1 MLENRVALITG
12 ASRGIGREIALQM
25 AGAGADLAL
34 MMTHESEQALSLQ
47 QTVQQMGRRCAL
59 YACDVSDPDA
69 VNAAVA
75 GLVKEFGRL
84 DILVNNAGITRDKLL
99 IGMTEEDF
107 TRVLDVNLKGTYH
120 TVRAS
125 IRTFLRA
132 GYGRIINIA
141 SVVGMMGNAGQV
153 NYAASK
159 AGVIGLTKSIARE
172 YAAKG
177 ITANAIA
184 PGYIDTDMTAA
195 MNDAAREALLSGI
208 PVRRAGTPADV
219 ARVAVFLADEAS
231 SYITGEV
238 IRVDG
243 GLYI

>member
-219 ARVAVFLADEAS
+219 ARVAVFLADETS